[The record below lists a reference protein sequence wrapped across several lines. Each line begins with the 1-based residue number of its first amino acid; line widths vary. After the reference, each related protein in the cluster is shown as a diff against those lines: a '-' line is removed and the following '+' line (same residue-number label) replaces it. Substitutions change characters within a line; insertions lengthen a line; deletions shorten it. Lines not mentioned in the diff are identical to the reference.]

1 MARLTWSREAT
12 NSLRDIFDHI
22 ARDRPVTAFRTLESL
37 INKVETLTTDP
48 EKGVDYPHAREGG
61 VRLIQYGQF
70 QIAYHASS
78 PERITVIAVFHGL
91 IFLPLK

>member
-12 NSLRDIFDHI
+12 NSLREIYDHI
-22 ARDRPVTAFRTLESL
+22 AQDRPVTAFRTLESL

-48 EKGVDYPHAREGG
+48 EKGVAYPHAIEGG

-70 QIAYHASS
+70 QIAYQATGA
-78 PERITVIAVFHGL
+78 ERITVLAVFNGL